1 MWTSISK
8 MAAEVITLPN
18 FNFQSFDRRT
28 APATSRP
35 MATLQRGGLLSLNRA
50 ALISLDNAEAVELL
64 YDEDAHAVG
73 LRPIDINDM
82 KAYPIRKQ
90 PASNS
95 YLVSLTRLCT
105 YYEIDTPVARRYAPE
120 LYDDI
125 LVIELDIPT
134 SEVARPGRR
143 KSATPPPTSEMS

>member
-1 MWTSISK
+1 V
-8 MAAEVITLPN
+8 EVIALSD

-28 APATSRP
+28 VPATSRP
-35 MATLQRGGLLSLNRA
+35 MATLQRGGLLSLNQA
-50 ALISLDNAEAVELL
+50 ALIALDNAEGVELL

-105 YYEIDTPVARRYAPE
+105 YYQIDTTVARRYAPT
-120 LYDDI
+120 LHDDI
-125 LVIELDIPT
+125 LVIELDMST

-143 KSATPPPTSEMS
+143 KSTTPSPSAEVS